1 MDMQKC
7 TIYLRMYKRKTIQ
20 GKSSVSIGEIA
31 DVSASP
37 TVKANVEAM
46 KIFFVVEPHKSGR
59 FNITIIQVID
69 RICKQYPNADIQSV
83 GDPDTVLV
91 YEAHPVTQHNIY
103 EWIKVTCVS
112 IIVFAGAFIAI
123 MTYNTDTSIG
133 KTFGIL
139 NQMLTGDTATQAG
152 YITIPYSIGI
162 MVGVIIFFN
171 HVGFKKIT
179 DDPTPM
185 QIEMKDYE
193 KRAED
198 CEIESIAD
206 KRRGEP

>member
-46 KIFFVVEPHKSGR
+46 KIFFVVEPHKNGR